1 MARARDPNRDRA
13 FEIYKEHNGD
23 ITNRAIAEMLGV
35 PEKTIGS
42 WKSKSKDNW
51 NEKIN
56 GVLQTDERSTPI
68 KTVKRE
74 RGAPIGNANAI
85 GNRGNKNASAPKQNS
100 NALTH
105 GFFQKFLPEET
116 LEIMEAMNE
125 RSPADLIWDQ
135 IQIQYAAIIRAQRIM
150 HVESKDEMIKE
161 IKKEKYGYSEVET
174 TDEDGKTSSK
184 YERTLDEVEYN
195 FQFAWE
201 RQAQLLTAQSRAI
214 GELRSSIRQF
224 VEMADQDDERRLK
237 LEQMQLNINK
247 TKAEVEKLTEPTGD
261 DDTLEIVITHK
272 TERDSDASK

>member
-1 MARARDPNRDRA
+1 MANWDEIKLEWETTKITLADLAEKHDIKLGTLKSRKSREKWSRDAN
-13 FEIYKEHNGD
+13 K
-23 ITNRAIAEMLGV
+23 
-35 PEKTIGS
+35 
-42 WKSKSKDNW
+42 KDATK
-51 NEKIN
+51 NEK
-56 GVLQTDERSTPI
+56 VA
-68 KTVKRE
+68 TVE
-74 RGAPIGNANAI
+74 NQLGAPKCNTYAV
-85 GNRGNKNASAPKQNS
+85 GNKGNPNPPNQFTKRNTAAV
-100 NALTH
+100 TH

-161 IKKEKYGYSEVET
+161 IKKEKYGYSEIES

-224 VEMADQDDERRLK
+224 VEMADQDDERRFKLK
-237 LEQMQLNINK
+237 QMQLNIDKTRAEISKLENPDSNK
-247 TKAEVEKLTEPTGD
+247 QES
-261 DDTLEIVITHK
+261 EIAK
-272 TERDSDASK
+272 MLRRMAGEE

>member
-1 MARARDPNRDRA
+1 MANWDEIKQEWETTKITLADLAEKHGIKLGTLKSRKSREKWSRDATEKDA
-13 FEIYKEHNGD
+13 TKIKKVATKEKQ
-23 ITNRAIAEMLGV
+23 V
-35 PEKTIGS
+35 
-42 WKSKSKDNW
+42 
-51 NEKIN
+51 
-56 GVLQTDERSTPI
+56 
-68 KTVKRE
+68 
-74 RGAPIGNANAI
+74 GAPKGNTYAV
-85 GNRGNKNASAPKQNS
+85 GNKGNPNPPNQFTKRNTAAV
-100 NALTH
+100 TH

-161 IKKEKYGYSEVET
+161 LKKHKDTEWGE
-174 TDEDGKTSSK
+174 
-184 YERTLDEVEYN
+184 EVEYE

-247 TKAEVEKLTEPTGD
+247 TKVEISKLENPD
-261 DDTLEIVITHK
+261 SHKQESEIAK
-272 TERDSDASK
+272 MLRRMAGGE

>member
-1 MARARDPNRDRA
+1 MARQRDPNRDKA

-51 NEKIN
+51 NERLN

-68 KTVKRE
+68 KNVKRE
-74 RGAPIGNANAI
+74 RGAPIGNANAK

-116 LEIMEAMNE
+116 REIMEAMNE

-161 IKKEKYGYSEVET
+161 IKKIKYDVCNV
-174 TDEDGKTSSK
+174 EDGVINEKTSVPFEIE
-184 YERTLDEVEYN
+184 YE
-195 FQFAWE
+195 FQRSWE

-224 VEMADQDDERRLK
+224 VEMADADDERRLK
-237 LEQMQLNINK
+237 LKQMQLNIDK
-247 TKAEVEKLTEPTGD
+247 TKVEITNLDKDRDKSVRVVIVD
-261 DDTLEIVITHK
+261 DV
-272 TERDSDASK
+272 